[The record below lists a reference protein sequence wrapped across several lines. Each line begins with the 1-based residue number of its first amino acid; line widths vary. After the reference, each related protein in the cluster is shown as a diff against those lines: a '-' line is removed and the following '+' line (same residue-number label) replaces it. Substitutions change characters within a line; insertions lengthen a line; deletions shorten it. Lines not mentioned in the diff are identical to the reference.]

1 VDEEIYRKESILHLE
16 NGESLKSRNYIFST
30 QCSNFCMILA
40 INNFFSG
47 TSTVLFLTRRKRKSF
62 TVREAMINFVSFL
75 FCCRHKGF
83 LKDCPN
89 GLLTEQVSAAEG
101 QQGPEL

>member
-1 VDEEIYRKESILHLE
+1 L
-16 NGESLKSRNYIFST
+16 
-30 QCSNFCMILA
+30 ILA
-40 INNFFSG
+40 TNTFFSG
-47 TSTVLFLTRRKRKSF
+47 TSTGLSLTRRESL
-62 TVREAMINFVSFL
+62 TEREAVINFVSFL
-75 FCCRHKGF
+75 FCYRHKGF

>member
-1 VDEEIYRKESILHLE
+1 
-16 NGESLKSRNYIFST
+16 
-30 QCSNFCMILA
+30 MILA
-40 INNFFSG
+40 KNDFFPG
-47 TSTVLFLTRRKRKSF
+47 TSTGLFLTRRESF

-89 GLLTEQVSAAEG
+89 GLLTEQVRAAEG

>member
-1 VDEEIYRKESILHLE
+1 
-16 NGESLKSRNYIFST
+16 
-30 QCSNFCMILA
+30 MILA

-47 TSTVLFLTRRKRKSF
+47 TSTGLFLTRRESL

-89 GLLTEQVSAAEG
+89 GLLTEQVSEAEG
-101 QQGPEL
+101 QQGLEL